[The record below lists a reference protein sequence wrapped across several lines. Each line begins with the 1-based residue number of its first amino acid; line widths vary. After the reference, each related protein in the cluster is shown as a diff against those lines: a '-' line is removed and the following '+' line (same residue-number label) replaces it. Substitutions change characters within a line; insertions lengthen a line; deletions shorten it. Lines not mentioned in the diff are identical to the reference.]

1 MGARVRRIIAVGALV
16 GLVAACGGGG
26 GDDDEDASGNDDQ
39 PTFQREES
47 TLDED
52 AGDEEDDDAAEEQ
65 TEGIDLD
72 GVAPDDQ
79 DDVIILA
86 ALDELEGFWFDEFPT
101 IVQSD
106 FQPVGGGFFPYGPDT
121 EIPGCGQPL
130 SYDDVA
136 QNAFYCPIDDTIS
149 WDTDNLTNGMLE
161 EFGPFSLVIVM
172 AHEYGHAIQARG
184 ALNPALPTVAGEQ
197 QADCFAGSF
206 TAFVAGGGSDVLNV
220 SVEDLDSAVAGFLS
234 LRDAPGTPTDDPSAH
249 GSGFDRVAAFQD
261 GFQNGTGRCAEYE
274 DIFEGGGSTA
284 IPLVFTSQEDFQSN
298 GNAPFD
304 PSEQGNIFDLTF
316 GSLET
321 FWIQAMEQ
329 QFGVEWNV
337 LFPDQVVAF
346 STDDP
351 DTLPECPGTDITV
364 EDAAGQAFTCFGDPE
379 DPSDDYIAFDIDLAA
394 ALYDEV
400 GDFAV
405 SGIIS
410 QQYSFVV
417 QVLLGNLESDKPSF
431 LQADCFSGAWTGQV
445 TIDTLVTDADGD
457 GFPDGQV
464 FDPSLGIDGGVSLS
478 AGDLDEAVQ
487 SFLLLGEDND
497 PDVNGT
503 TFERVAA
510 FRDGFLNGLDSCE
523 TYLDGG
529 VPDEGDGLPSDE
541 GAG

>member
-1 MGARVRRIIAVGALV
+1 MGARVRRFIAVGAML

-26 GDDDEDASGNDDQ
+26 DEDAGDDDEPA
-39 PTFQREES
+39 FQREES
-47 TLDED
+47 TF
-52 AGDEEDDDAAEEQ
+52 DEEDADEEDDAAEEQ
-65 TEGIDLD
+65 TEGLDLED
-72 GVAPDDQ
+72 VDEDDQ
-79 DDVIILA
+79 DDVIIFA
-86 ALDELEGFWFDEFPT
+86 ALDELETFWDEEFSS
-101 IVQSD
+101 VAS
-106 FQPVGGGFFPYGPDT
+106 GGFLPYGPNT

-130 SYDDVA
+130 TYDDVA
-136 QNAFYCPIDDTIS
+136 QNAFYCPIDDVIA

-206 TAFVAGGGSDVLNV
+206 TAFVNEGGSDVLNV
-220 SVEDLDSAVAGFLS
+220 SIDDLDSAVAGFLS

-261 GFQNGTGRCAEYE
+261 GFLNGSDRCAEYE
-274 DIFEGGGSTA
+274 DIFESGGTTA
-284 IPLVFTSQEDFQSN
+284 IPLEFTTQEDFQSG

-304 PSEQGNIFDLTF
+304 PSEPANIFDLTF

-321 FWIQAMEQ
+321 FWTQAMEQ
-329 QFGVEWNV
+329 QFGEEWNL
-337 LFPDQVVAF
+337 LFPDQIVAF
-346 STDDP
+346 SGDDP
-351 DTLPECPGTDITV
+351 DSLPECPGTGITA

-379 DPSDDYIAFDIDLAA
+379 DPSDDFIAFDIDLAA
-394 ALYDEV
+394 ALYDQV

-405 SGIIS
+405 SGIIA
-410 QQYSFVV
+410 QQYSFVA
-417 QVLLGNLESDKPSF
+417 QVLLGNLENDKPSF

-445 TIDTLVTDADGD
+445 TIDTLITDNDGD
-457 GFPDGQV
+457 GAPDGQV
-464 FDPSLGIDGGVSLS
+464 LRPEADPSEIGAVLIS

-487 SFLLLGEDND
+487 SFLLLGENND
-497 PDVNGT
+497 PDVEGT

-529 VPDEGDGLPSDE
+529 APGEEDGLPDAE
-541 GAG
+541 G